1 MPKAIPITDDQRA
14 FIANGI
20 YRAVSLDMPD
30 VISDNGLPT
39 AIGSGLFRWN
49 FINRNLSD
57 SLGGDFETAIVPR
70 GSFKVII
77 LRDRESNFSFSAMTE
92 ANFRK
97 IQQKKND
104 RIHYLEAL
112 ISKNKSRTPMDA
124 QMTLFGD
131 YRVRDMSLLFYLRDR
146 LLSHFTG
153 IVEEHILIL
162 FDYNCAGVTSARA
175 VLLTPE
181 MEIAYSEDWTR
192 FLRTTVVPKGS
203 LLEDILDDNEVLA
216 ALKPEFVA
224 ENTPVVKP
232 ATKTRKDETA

>member
-1 MPKAIPITDDQRA
+1 MPKAIPITDDQKA
-14 FIANGI
+14 FLANGI

-49 FINRNLSD
+49 FINRNLSEG
-57 SLGGDFETAIVPR
+57 LAWDFETAIVPR
-70 GSFKVII
+70 SSFRVIL
-77 LRDRESNFSFSAMTE
+77 LREKECNFSFSVMSE

-104 RIHYLEAL
+104 GIHYLEAL
-112 ISKNKSRTPMDA
+112 ISKNQTRAPMND
-124 QMTLFGD
+124 QISWFSD
-131 YRVRDMSLLFYLRDR
+131 FRVREKEFLFSLRDK
-146 LLSHFTG
+146 LLSNFTG

-162 FDYNCAGVTSARA
+162 FDYNYSGVTSARA

-232 ATKTRKDETA
+232 ATKPRKDETA